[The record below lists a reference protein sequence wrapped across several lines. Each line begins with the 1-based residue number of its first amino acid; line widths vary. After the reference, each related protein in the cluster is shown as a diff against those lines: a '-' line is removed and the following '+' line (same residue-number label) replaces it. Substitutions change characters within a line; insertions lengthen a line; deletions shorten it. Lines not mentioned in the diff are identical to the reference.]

1 MYCLLIC
8 SALII
13 SGFADPISFEP
24 IDDAT
29 GLMFERI
36 ASLRH
41 VSEERF
47 LFVKTLDYSPLL
59 HELKSIADFLRDDVR
74 NNATECP
81 LVKLIKP
88 GKPRATINRISKDLS
103 LLTQLD
109 ATFYKLDLDNSISNE
124 VTNDVVFDYVDY
136 RQQDADYANTHNPP
150 HWSEVS
156 VMDVRALMRG
166 GSTNRGKVLAAVSTA
181 NVTDNFSKYITCM
194 DGNRTEDNNCMYL
207 NDMHKMMSRKLADA
221 TAFANTLDRFI
232 KQTRRNKLNNTNNV
246 FDDTTLLHEMRQLIR
261 MLASQ
266 NLSWA
271 VDFERSINAHF
282 DLSQAYK
289 LHLFADGNIVVLCIA
304 MPLMKRVTS
313 IYSLYRIAT
322 VPFCRGTMCLM
333 MLPSASHIAVTNTR
347 NYYTTVPD
355 NYRTLCKEFTGYD
368 EFLCPASERIATL
381 NSGVCEIEMFMGR
394 YAQDIDALCD
404 VRVADNGA
412 KQVLLDMLV
421 HSRKWLYAFARN
433 ANVSYVCGDT
443 YQEFVTAVSPGVGLV
458 VVQPLQSCSVRVNQG
473 ALMFTA
479 NTENYVTASTSYWPS
494 RRFDYNKYVDASLLS
509 QTSTPFADAVKNLS
523 LTQLRTLR
531 SRFYIR
537 DYTAAPK
544 NFFSPRNDVHAP
556 QIVDKSI
563 DLIYVIIIVLVV
575 GIVSVISG
583 VGLCVF
589 KRHRNNLRN
598 VPFAVSFKN
607 EELQPIITIGS
618 DTHNN
623 VHIKVPNNSVHTTS
637 LGMFPMEIKQ
647 INNKIM

>member
-8 SALII
+8 SVLIT
-13 SGFADPISFEP
+13 SSFADPISFEP

-29 GLMFERI
+29 GLMFEHV

-41 VSEERF
+41 VSDERF

-59 HELKSIADFLRDDVR
+59 HELKSIANFLRDDVR

-81 LVKLIKP
+81 LLKLIKP
-88 GKPRATINRISKDLS
+88 KKPRAIMNRISEDLS

-109 ATFYKLDLDNSISNE
+109 ATFYNLDYNSMSNE
-124 VTNDVVFDYVDY
+124 ETNDVVFFDYVDH
-136 RQQDADYANTHNPP
+136 RQQDADYADTYNPP

-156 VMDVRALMRG
+156 VMDVRALMRS
-166 GSTNRGKVLAAVSTA
+166 GSTNCGKILDAVSTV
-181 NVTDNFSKYITCM
+181 NVTDNFLKYIM

-207 NDMHKMMSRKLADA
+207 NDMYKMINRKLANA
-221 TAFANTLDRFI
+221 TAFANTLDKFI

-246 FDDTTLLHEMRQLIR
+246 FDDNALLHEMRQLIR
-261 MLASQ
+261 MLNSQ
-266 NLSWA
+266 NLSWV
-271 VDFERSINAHF
+271 VDFERIMNAHF

-289 LHLFADGNIVVLCIA
+289 LHLFANGNIVVLCIA

-313 IYSLYRIAT
+313 TYGLYRIAT
-322 VPFCRGTMCLM
+322 VPFCRGTICLM
-333 MLPSASHIAVTNTR
+333 MVPSTSHIAIAKTR

-355 NYRTLCKEFTGYD
+355 NYRTVCKEFTGYD
-368 EFLCPASERIATL
+368 EFLCPASERFDTL

-394 YAQDIDALCD
+394 YAQDIDALCN
-404 VRVADNGA
+404 VRVADNNG

-421 HSRKWLYAFARN
+421 NNRKWLYAFARN
-433 ANVSYVCGDT
+433 ATVSYVCKDT
-443 YQEFVTAVSPGVGLV
+443 LQEFATTVSPGVGLV
-458 VVQPLQSCSVRVNQG
+458 VVQPLQLCSVSVNQG

-479 NTENYVTASTSYWPS
+479 NTKQYVTSSTSYWPS

-544 NFFSPRNDVHAP
+544 NTFALRNNVHAP
-556 QIVDKSI
+556 QIVDKNVDLTYSI
-563 DLIYVIIIVLVV
+563 IIIVLVAGIV
-575 GIVSVISG
+575 GIVSS
-583 VGLCVF
+583 VGYCVY
-589 KRHRNNLRN
+589 KRHRNNQKN

-607 EELQPIITIGS
+607 EDLQPIITIDS

-623 VHIKVPNNSVHTTS
+623 VHIKVPNNTVHTTS
-637 LGMFPMEIKQ
+637 MGMFPMEIKQ
-647 INNKIM
+647 INNKINQ